1 MDIYYLLLEGKP
13 YINNE
18 ESKEVS
24 GAYINC
30 WVKVNNETT
39 AKDDAIKYIN
49 SQEWELLNIEEM
61 YVTNRERYID
71 EPDSHECYDQ
81 VINSGVGYLVGEE
94 GKLTRS
100 KSQPE

>member
-18 ESKEVS
+18 EGKEVS

-30 WVKVNNETT
+30 WVKANNETT

-49 SQEWELLNIEEM
+49 SQEWEPLNIEEM

-71 EPDSHECYDQ
+71 EPDSLECYDQ
-81 VINSGVGYLVGEE
+81 AINSGVGAIFYTWSIDEE
-94 GKLTRS
+94 DDI
-100 KSQPE
+100 

>member
-1 MDIYYLLLEGKP
+1 MTNTEGKP

-30 WVKVNNETT
+30 WVKANDETT

-49 SQEWELLNIEEM
+49 SQEWELLNKNYNDLADEIDRL
-61 YVTNRERYID
+61 RELIM
-71 EPDSHECYDQ
+71 STM
-81 VINSGVGYLVGEE
+81 L
-94 GKLTRS
+94 LL
-100 KSQPE
+100 